1 MELNNVSQIT
11 IRINDVVKMT
21 SVSKS
26 TIWKWVKEGKFPQP
40 SKYAATIT
48 VWRYDEV
55 LSWIDDKVPPSSN
68 V

>member
-1 MELNNVSQIT
+1 MKLNNVSQIT

-40 SKYAATIT
+40 SKYTSTIT